1 MRTIFLYFFCLA
13 GLLLFSSACF
23 RQDVLTV
30 EISVPQM
37 GSPECRRLV
46 MQALGRLDQEAI
58 KQADLNI
65 DTRTAT
71 ITYDSMRLAL
81 MNILHAIT
89 AAGFDANDEVA
100 SEEARA
106 QLPEVCR

>member
-1 MRTIFLYFFCLA
+1 MRIKV
-13 GLLLFSSACF
+13 LLFVGFVGILWLGTACF

-46 MQALGRLDQEAI
+46 LQALGRLEQDAI
-58 KQADLNI
+58 KRADLDI
-65 DTRTAT
+65 ETRTAT

-81 MNILHAIT
+81 KNIELAIT

-100 SEEARA
+100 PDEARA